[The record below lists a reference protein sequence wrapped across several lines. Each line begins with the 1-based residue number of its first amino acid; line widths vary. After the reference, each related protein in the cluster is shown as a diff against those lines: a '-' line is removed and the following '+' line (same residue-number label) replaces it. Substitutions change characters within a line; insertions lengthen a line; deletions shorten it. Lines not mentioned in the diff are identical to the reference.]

1 MILVTGASGNLGTAV
16 IEILLKKVSADK
28 IAGLC
33 RNIGSARSLEERQIN
48 IRIGDYTDKAS
59 LKSAFVGIKRLL
71 LISSNGD
78 DALNDHKN
86 VIDVAKESGV
96 EHIYY
101 TSGALNRNVAK
112 SLLGPLVDS
121 YITTE
126 NYLIESGITYTIFQ
140 NGLYMETI
148 PFFVGEE
155 VLQTGIY
162 LPAGN
167 GKASFAKR
175 TDMAEAIANVL
186 AGEGHNNRTYV
197 TSAVPSY
204 SFSQIAGMLSKLSG
218 REVTYTNP
226 SQSAYEMLLIEAG
239 VDKGTIW
246 YLSLLASIIKN
257 NEYEIVESDLEQL
270 LGRKPIDLQQYLNET
285 FIV

>member
-1 MILVTGASGNLGTAV
+1 M
-16 IEILLKKVSADK
+16 
-28 IAGLC
+28 
-33 RNIGSARSLEERQIN
+33 EERQIN

-126 NYLIESGITYTIFQ
+126 SYLIESGITYTIFQ

-218 REVTYTNP
+218 REITYTNP
-226 SQSAYEMLLIEAG
+226 SQSAYEMLLIQAG